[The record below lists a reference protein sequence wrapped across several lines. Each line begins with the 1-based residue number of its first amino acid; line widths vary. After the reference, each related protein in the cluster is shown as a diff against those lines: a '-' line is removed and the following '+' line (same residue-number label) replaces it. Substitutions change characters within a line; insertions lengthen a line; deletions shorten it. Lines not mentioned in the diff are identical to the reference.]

1 MSYLEPNL
9 LQALLFTQENEGVLR
24 AVRSE
29 RMNEFRE
36 LERVGYIELDQKA
49 TGMAI
54 VYITDLGREYLESQ

>member
-9 LQALLFTQENEGVLR
+9 QQALLFTQENEGVLR